1 MDSKRKWIILNYSP
15 YKLDGI
21 KKSQNNFIA
30 LGEALKSL
38 MRLSGHECSR

>member
-21 KKSQNNFIA
+21 KKSQNNFHS
-30 LGEALKSL
+30 LGDLK
-38 MRLSGHECSR
+38 